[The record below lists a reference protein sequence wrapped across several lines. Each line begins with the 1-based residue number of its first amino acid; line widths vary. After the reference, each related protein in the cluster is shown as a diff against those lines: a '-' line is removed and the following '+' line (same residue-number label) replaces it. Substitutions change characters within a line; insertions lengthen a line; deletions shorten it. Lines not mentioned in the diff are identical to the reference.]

1 MPPVSR
7 VLIKYV
13 ILFYFMFYE
22 INVCFLEYVNV
33 IISIVIFSEGRS
45 RLSYYNIFKLINL
58 QPLSVCLVSIM
69 DKSKLIVNI

>member
-45 RLSYYNIFKLINL
+45 RLSYYIIFKTH
-58 QPLSVCLVSIM
+58 QPSTTKCMFGI
-69 DKSKLIVNI
+69 IVDMPESR